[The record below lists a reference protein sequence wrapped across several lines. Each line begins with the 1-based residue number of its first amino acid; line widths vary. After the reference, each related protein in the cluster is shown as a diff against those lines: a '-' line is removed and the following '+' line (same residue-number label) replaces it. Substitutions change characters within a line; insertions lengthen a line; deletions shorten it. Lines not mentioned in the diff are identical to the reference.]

1 MRKRQPRRGQ
11 RNSTVQQEQQ
21 YQLARGLFG
30 DYFESDEEVQ
40 DRMISAAFLPRFVGN
55 KKKSVD
61 GIVNIAA
68 SVNLFRF
75 LGRVLVTRQTAK
87 DLLFKRLEREKN
99 KFKITREEAAA
110 KFIQKL
116 DARGSAL
123 PKTRPQALKRKSG
136 NPRARTQPGS
146 FSRDIKFSTRI
157 QGAIQ
162 TDKKL
167 RKFIAELQNVIN
179 TFASLDTRGNIKVKS
194 PRINIGKQ
202 IIK

>member
-40 DRMISAAFLPRFVGN
+40 DRMIAAAFLPRFVGN

-116 DARGSAL
+116 EML
-123 PKTRPQALKRKSG
+123 H
-136 NPRARTQPGS
+136 N
-146 FSRDIKFSTRI
+146 
-157 QGAIQ
+157 
-162 TDKKL
+162 
-167 RKFIAELQNVIN
+167 
-179 TFASLDTRGNIKVKS
+179 
-194 PRINIGKQ
+194 
-202 IIK
+202 